1 MFRISPPSWITF
13 FSLLIVCL
21 LCAKFDAVT
30 AITASVATATAT
42 TKSIST
48 TSPLSLPLLVRNI
61 RGGESATTT
70 DKSASTHDIKKKKKK
85 SKSKSNTG
93 RKAKKV
99 IDDAMRGNDAAEALG
114 DAIRDR
120 ANTLLQDKIENDPL
134 LRSIDGSVASI
145 GRAMGASDYDLR
157 AEARVSSGGIQTS
170 STAVI
175 ANYFLKSHGGTHL
188 LQSTSSLLAT
198 VCAVGTLFMTSNY
211 SHLNRERNAKWTF
224 VLLRRTLIFALIKHV
239 SGLLA
244 SALMAAKAVPK
255 IGISQSRIWME
266 DIVQEPVA
274 QYVFY
279 SALLLLW
286 LPSKGF
292 VLVSSDNNI
301 GSIATTWWWPRHRW
315 IIPWLVGPILLRE
328 VVSNIL
334 IISDILVLWTVGC
347 SEKDTVVLERVLKIS
362 RSIVNN
368 GMSLLVS
375 PTQWRSA
382 DPAQRQAILAGL
394 VSRIS
399 LFLEAGVCGILVV
412 DFFIGLMQLVFGGV
426 MGGPKQRP
434 VWYEALTKMIVIR
447 LYVHY
452 LVYLRRKKLSKLAT
466 EIRGGAVQ
474 FPLWVLDSLYDPA
487 KAIGISTSQ
496 ATKENRNKEEFSWRD
511 YLSIGLG
518 LESS

>member
-1 MFRISPPSWITF
+1 MLFLV
-13 FSLLIVCL
+13 LLNTVFTLMCDRYF
-21 LCAKFDAVT
+21 C
-30 AITASVATATAT
+30 
-42 TKSIST
+42 
-48 TSPLSLPLLVRNI
+48 
-61 RGGESATTT
+61 RG
-70 DKSASTHDIKKKKKK
+70 
-85 SKSKSNTG
+85 
-93 RKAKKV
+93 V
-99 IDDAMRGNDAAEALG
+99 
-114 DAIRDR
+114 RDR

-134 LRSIDGSVASI
+134 LRSIDGSVASV

-157 AEARVSSGGIQTS
+157 AEARGSSGGIQTS

-188 LQSTSSLLAT
+188 LQSASSLLAT

-211 SHLNRERNAKWTF
+211 SNLNRERNAKWTF

-244 SALMAAKAVPK
+244 SALMAAKAIPK

-292 VLVSSDNNI
+292 VLVASENGI

-399 LFLEAGVCGILVV
+399 LFLEAGVCGILVA

-474 FPLWVLDSLYDPA
+474 FPLWVLDSLYDPT
-487 KAIGISTSQ
+487 KAIGISSSQ
-496 ATKENRNKEEFSWRD
+496 ATKENSNKGEFSWKD
-511 YLSIGLG
+511 CLSIGLG